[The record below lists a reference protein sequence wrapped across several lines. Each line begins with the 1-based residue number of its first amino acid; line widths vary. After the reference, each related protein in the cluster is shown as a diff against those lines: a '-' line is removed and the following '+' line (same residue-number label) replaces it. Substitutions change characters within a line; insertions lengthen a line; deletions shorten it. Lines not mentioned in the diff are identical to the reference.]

1 MKDEKPTMP
10 SPSEILQASLERR
23 RIERDGKQ
31 LSSIRL
37 QETQSNKH
45 DGPHQNLSD
54 VKVSVSEVESA
65 STQSKRNPKSPAPV
79 DMNDPLAFWS
89 AWSTR
94 RHEECLERDDPN
106 KTSGSGCQCFEG
118 LGSVM

>member
-1 MKDEKPTMP
+1 MRDEKPLMP

-31 LSSIRL
+31 LSSRL
-37 QETQSNKH
+37 QETKSNK
-45 DGPHQNLSD
+45 DGAHKNLSD
-54 VKVSVSEVESA
+54 AKVTIPVSEVES
-65 STQSKRNPKSPAPV
+65 STQSKRNPKSAAPV

-106 KTSGSGCQCFEG
+106 KTSSSGCQCFEG